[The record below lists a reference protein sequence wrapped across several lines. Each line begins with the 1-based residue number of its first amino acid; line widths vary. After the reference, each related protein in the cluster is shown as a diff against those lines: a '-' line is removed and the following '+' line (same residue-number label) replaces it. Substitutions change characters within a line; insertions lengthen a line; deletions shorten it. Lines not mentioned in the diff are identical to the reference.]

1 MAFAREIDLDEA
13 KEADFSWD
21 WTVDATTVI
30 EYVSQMG
37 CWRRVAML
45 EDAGDGFS
53 GSDYWQTH
61 VYTFSAL
68 REDQPAERL
77 VGFDSQNIF
86 DLLTLRRD
94 AVNDPRHAE
103 AEALVWDMLTTA
115 SMLKISHGVG
125 LVKMPMLGVLLDC
138 PENEGVDC
146 APGTFFEL
154 FRYGTV
160 HFRQTR
166 SDIFRVP
173 ATKAEKTMKKGVLE
187 P

>member
-1 MAFAREIDLDEA
+1 MAFAREIDFEEA
-13 KEADFSWD
+13 KQADFAWD
-21 WTVDATTVI
+21 WAVDPATVI
-30 EYVSQMG
+30 EYVSQIG
-37 CWRRVAML
+37 CWIRVASL
-45 EDAGDGFS
+45 EDVGDGFS

-68 REDQPAERL
+68 REDQPAEHL
-77 VGFDSQNIF
+77 VGFESQKVL

-94 AVNDPRHAE
+94 AVDDPRHAE
-103 AEALVWDMLTTA
+103 AEALVWDMLAAA

-125 LVKMPMLGVLLDC
+125 LVKMPMLGVLLDR

-160 HFRQTR
+160 HSRQTR

-173 ATKAEKTMKKGVLE
+173 AAKAEKTMKKGVLE